1 MKKETAIIS
10 LMVIF
15 TLMISLSFA
24 SAFSFSDFWGKM
36 TGRVVDAS
44 WTSDKAVVVII
55 SSDQS
60 NTVVFAVPIEILRAI
75 DGLKQLTGK
84 K

>member
-1 MKKETAIIS
+1 MAETPGALHLRTLNSINDIS
-10 LMVIF
+10 P
-15 TLMISLSFA
+15 
-24 SAFSFSDFWGKM
+24 
-36 TGRVVDAS
+36 
-44 WTSDKAVVVII
+44 
-55 SSDQS
+55 DQS